1 MKLKNIKNC
10 VCLLL
15 PMPSG
20 NQIVLHINNIE
31 LICYADDS
39 SQIRFEENKVIP
51 VFILNSIDVIFS
63 YTFNHN
69 KIFVLI

>member
-1 MKLKNIKNC
+1 ML
-10 VCLLL
+10 
-15 PMPSG
+15 SG
-20 NQIVLHINNIE
+20 NQIVLHINNFE
-31 LICYADDS
+31 LICYADHS

-51 VFILNSIDVIFS
+51 VFILNSIDEIFRIR